1 MEKTSSK
8 NGKVLTL
15 LFAGV
20 LMGALDISIVGPAI
34 PSIEKALFVSGRSL
48 SWIFSIYVLFNLVG
62 IPLMSKLSDLFG
74 RRNVYVWSVGLFGLG
89 SLLVSFTEYFP
100 ILLIGRAIQGFGASG
115 IFPVASAIIG
125 DIYPPEKRGR
135 KLGLLGAVFGIAF
148 MLGPPIAGIILRY
161 FDWNFLFIINLPIA
175 LIIIVFAYNILPTK
189 TIMKRTE
196 FDVPGVVLLGLF
208 LASFTLGINFLDS
221 KQLLVSLKSLDVW
234 PFLLASLVF
243 LYLLIKAEMK
253 MSKPIIRISFFSNR
267 QILLVGGM
275 AIGLGLFQSSF
286 IFVPKMLVNL
296 FDVQPFTASFMLI
309 PIVLLSA
316 LGSPISGR
324 LTDSFGSKYV
334 ILWGLVAT
342 SAGMF
347 MVAVIAADKALFYL
361 AGSLIGLGFSM
372 RTALN
377 YIMLNEVGATDRAT
391 SQGLL
396 TIFISLGQLTGSAL
410 IGAMIAT
417 DPNGISGF
425 RQAFLILGGISAL
438 LAFLSLWLKNRSNE
452 LARQSQD

>member
-1 MEKTSSK
+1 
-8 NGKVLTL
+8 
-15 LFAGV
+15 
-20 LMGALDISIVGPAI
+20 
-34 PSIEKALFVSGRSL
+34 
-48 SWIFSIYVLFNLVG
+48 
-62 IPLMSKLSDLFG
+62 
-74 RRNVYVWSVGLFGLG
+74 
-89 SLLVSFTEYFP
+89 
-100 ILLIGRAIQGFGASG
+100 
-115 IFPVASAIIG
+115 
-125 DIYPPEKRGR
+125 
-135 KLGLLGAVFGIAF
+135 
-148 MLGPPIAGIILRY
+148 
-161 FDWNFLFIINLPIA
+161 
-175 LIIIVFAYNILPTK
+175 
-189 TIMKRTE
+189 
-196 FDVPGVVLLGLF
+196 
-208 LASFTLGINFLDS
+208 
-221 KQLLVSLKSLDVW
+221 
-234 PFLLASLVF
+234 VF
-243 LYLLIKAEMK
+243 LYLLIKTELK
-253 MSKPIIRISFFSNR
+253 VNKPIIRISYFSNR

-296 FDVQPFTASFMLI
+296 FDVEPFTASFMLI

-334 ILWGLVAT
+334 ILWGLLAA

-347 MVAVIAADKALFYL
+347 MVAMISADKTLFYL

-425 RQAFLILGGISAL
+425 RQAFFILGGISAL
-438 LAFLSLWLKNRSNE
+438 LAILSLWLKNRSNE
-452 LARQSQD
+452 LARQSLD

>member
-1 MEKTSSK
+1 MEKTSPK
-8 NGKVLTL
+8 NGKVLSL

-48 SWIFSIYVLFNLVG
+48 SWVFSIYVLFNLVG

-74 RRNVYVWSVGLFGLG
+74 RRKVYVWSVGLFGLG
-89 SLLVSFTEYFP
+89 SVIVSFTEYFP

-135 KLGLLGAVFGIAF
+135 KLGMLGAVFGIAF
-148 MLGPPIAGIILRY
+148 MLGPPIAGIILKY
-161 FDWNFLFIINLPIA
+161 FDWNFLFSINLPIA
-175 LIIIVFAYNILPTK
+175 LIIMVFANNLLPAKPIL
-189 TIMKRTE
+189 KRTE
-196 FDVPGVVLLGLF
+196 FDVPGVLLLGLF
-208 LASFTLGINFLDS
+208 LASFTLGINFLNS
-221 KQLLVSLKSLDVW
+221 NQLFSSLRSFEVW
-234 PFLLASLVF
+234 PFLAASLLF
-243 LYLLIKAEMK
+243 GYLLFKTELK
-253 MSKPIIRISFFSNR
+253 VNNPIIRISYFSNR

-296 FDVQPFTASFMLI
+296 FAVQPFTASFMLI

-334 ILWGLVAT
+334 ILWGLVAA

-347 MVAVIAADKALFYL
+347 MVAIIPADKALFYV

-377 YIMLNEVGATDRAT
+377 YIMLNEVGAAERAT

-396 TIFISLGQLTGSAL
+396 TIFISLGQLTGAAL

-417 DPNGISGF
+417 DPQGISGF
-425 RQAFLILGGISAL
+425 RHAFFILGGISAV
-438 LAFLSLWLKNRSNE
+438 LAFLSLWLKNRSKE
-452 LARQSQD
+452 LAGQSA